1 MHKGVK
7 LDNVMLNLFI
17 LNVCLLVELQI
28 SNGISDSRRRNF
40 S

>member
-7 LDNVMLNLFI
+7 LGNVMLNLFI

-28 SNGISDSRRRNF
+28 SNGISDSGRRNF